1 VQRLIRT
8 VVVARYVPL
17 ARAAVV
23 RLYFLLLGNCSVEAE
38 AAFWVLVGPLFTVCS
53 VLKGLKWQVGEG

>member
-1 VQRLIRT
+1 MQRLIRT
-8 VVVARYVPL
+8 VVVARYVPS

-38 AAFWVLVGPLFTVCS
+38 AAFWVLLVGPLFTV
-53 VLKGLKWQVGEG
+53 VAF